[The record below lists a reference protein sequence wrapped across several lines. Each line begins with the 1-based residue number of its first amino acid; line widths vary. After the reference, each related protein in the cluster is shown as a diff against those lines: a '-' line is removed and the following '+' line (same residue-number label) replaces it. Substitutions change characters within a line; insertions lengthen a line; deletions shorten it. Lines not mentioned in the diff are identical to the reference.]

1 MWCGREAWLQ
11 SWMVH
16 AAVQAEVPA
25 VIASGTENINR
36 GFKNRDVYILSLILY
51 LLYRV
56 VHKKSSPVLVSM
68 SVRVLLVIK
77 E

>member
-1 MWCGREAWLQ
+1 MWCDREAWLQ
-11 SWMVH
+11 SWMVY

-36 GFKNRDVYILSLILY
+36 GCKNRDMYIVSVILY
-51 LLYRV
+51 LLCRV
-56 VHKKSSPVLVSM
+56 MHKKSSPVLVSI
-68 SVRVLLVIK
+68 SVKVLLVVK